1 MLKFESE
8 FKINNKWEIGELVNI
23 DINNHKYYIKVQ
35 KNQDETKI
43 IEYDNKVLTCLNQ
56 NAPISQEE
64 EMFNL
69 GEEVEFYNGECWMKG
84 TIKAKKGKMY
94 VVSFVTSSNCT
105 NSKIMYISCIR
116 KITPSSMTTTLNL
129 DNCTVVSIEKF
140 QKLSYPNKLIKK
152 FLSKLKKIFTTNE
165 IEFIFYSNF
174 NLYLFGSS
182 IEKELIEKMI
192 NISYEHFTSIE
203 NQHQTDSGSSSS
215 SNNDK
220 NKKNVYKYKEDIVIE
235 KLIYDMQK
243 PKIKSTSAKVEAKT
257 TKNINEISLTIK
269 AKDESSLLEVI
280 DILNMVQ
287 IYFTVSVSEKDNFF
301 NESSKE
307 KNINYYAKLYD
318 IVSCNH
324 YKYDDNSTTIR
335 VVGKKDNVDYFKQTV
350 ELYFSSQELKKKK
363 LNEVIDIKNQIL
375 NLS

>member
-1 MLKFESE
+1 
-8 FKINNKWEIGELVNI
+8 
-23 DINNHKYYIKVQ
+23 
-35 KNQDETKI
+35 
-43 IEYDNKVLTCLNQ
+43 
-56 NAPISQEE
+56 
-64 EMFNL
+64 
-69 GEEVEFYNGECWMKG
+69 
-84 TIKAKKGKMY
+84 
-94 VVSFVTSSNCT
+94 
-105 NSKIMYISCIR
+105 
-116 KITPSSMTTTLNL
+116 MTTTLNL

-220 NKKNVYKYKEDIVIE
+220 SKKNVYKYKEDIVIE